1 MPEPARMTCSSC
13 GEVVAA
19 ASRFCPGCG
28 GRLDP
33 SAESPTRTLHR
44 AADAGSATPTVRDA
58 SAPSSSSSD
67 SFDHGRFVPGTLL
80 LDRYRILGLLGRG
93 GMGEVYR
100 ADDLKLGQTVALK
113 FLPPDLA
120 RDPGR
125 LARFHNEVR
134 LARQV
139 SHPNVCRVYDLGESG
154 GQPFLSMEY
163 IDGEDLSTLLRR
175 IGRLPADKAT
185 EVGRQVCAGLAAA
198 HERGVVHRD
207 LKPGNIMIDGRGR
220 ARIADFGLAGALGA
234 ADGSR
239 AGTPAYMA
247 PEQLEGGEA
256 GVKSDLFALG
266 LVLYELYTGR
276 RAFRGDTWEELS
288 RSRETGPP
296 SPTSVVEGLDP
307 AVERAILRCLETDPR
322 ERPAHALAVAAALPG
337 GDPLAMALAAGE
349 TPSPEMVA
357 AAGET
362 GGLRPALVGVCL
374 AAIAVT
380 LLFAANLARTRS
392 VIDIARPPKP
402 PEVLLDRAHEVLK
415 QIGYPDPAVDSY
427 SAFGWHRTYLE
438 EIEAHDPSPRR
449 WERLAQPFPPAL
461 YFIYRQSPFPL
472 EPLSMKGAV
481 DERDP
486 PPIRPG
492 MVAVTLT
499 ADGRLWRFD
508 AVPPQND
515 PEGPA
520 GSPIDWQPLFAAA
533 GVNAADMRPSEP
545 RWGPAQYAD
554 ERRAWEGATPG
565 SPEIP
570 LRIEAAAYRGR
581 AIAFNIIFPWTR
593 PLRAKPFQ
601 PGASNAI
608 AQRIILSFIISSL
621 VACGVLA
628 RKNLTAGRGDRRG
641 AFRLGAFI
649 FLISLV
655 RGLCGGHHLAGL
667 LDEWGLFV
675 RLVAGA
681 LFNGAQTWLL
691 YIAIEPFVRRNWPDR
706 IVSWSRLLGG
716 RPGDPLV
723 GRDILVGV
731 AFGSLTFLLSVGRY
745 ALPAWLGRPAAM
757 PDIADLDA
765 LGGLRAWVPPAGES
779 IISAVEEAL
788 VLLVI
793 LVLMRIVFRRPWAA
807 ALALLATCWAVFALE
822 GWDRL
827 GPLALLPGA
836 AIAAILVGVALRHG
850 LLAVCACIL
859 TNELFLNFGLSLD
872 WGTWYARPGVLA
884 LLLIA
889 GLTAYSTRAALA
901 GRSLFELRLAEA

>member
-1 MPEPARMTCSSC
+1 MPEPAGMNCTSC
-13 GEVVAA
+13 GATVSA
-19 ASRFCPGCG
+19 ASRFCSGCG
-28 GRLDP
+28 GVLDP
-33 SAESPTRTLHR
+33 SAGSPTRTHH
-44 AADAGSATPTVRDA
+44 AARAGSAAPTERDA
-58 SAPSSSSSD
+58 SEPSSPSSD

-113 FLPPDLA
+113 FMPPDLA

-185 EVGRQVCAGLAAA
+185 EVARQVCAGLAAA

-234 ADGSR
+234 GGESSR

-247 PEQLEGGEA
+247 PEQLRGGES
-256 GVKSDLFALG
+256 GVKSDIFALG

-296 SPTSVVEGLDP
+296 SPTSLVEGLAP

-322 ERPAHALAVAAALPG
+322 QRPAHALAVAAALPG

-362 GGLRPALVGVCL
+362 GGLKPALVGACL
-374 AAIAVT
+374 ASIVVT
-380 LLFAANLARTRS
+380 LLVAASLARTRS
-392 VIDIARPPKP
+392 VTDLARPPKP

-415 QIGYPDPAVDSY
+415 QIGYPDTAVDS
-427 SAFGWHRTYLE
+427 SFTFGWHRTYLE
-438 EIEAHDPSPRR
+438 DIEAHDPSPRR
-449 WERLAQPFPPAL
+449 WERLAEPYPPVL
-461 YFIYRQSPFPL
+461 YFSYRQSPFPL
-472 EPLSMKGAV
+472 EPLNMRGHV

-499 ADGRLWRFD
+499 AAGRLWRFD

-515 PEGPA
+515 PEGTA
-520 GSPIDWQPLFAAA
+520 GSPINWGPLFAAA
-533 GVNAADMRPSEP
+533 GLNAADLRPAEP
-545 RWGPAQYAD
+545 HWVPAEYAD
-554 ERRAWEGATPG
+554 ERRAWEGSTPG
-565 SPEIP
+565 FPEIP
-570 LRIEAAAYRGR
+570 LRIEAAGYRGR
-581 AIAFNIIFPWTR
+581 AVAFNIIFPWTR
-593 PLRAKPFQ
+593 PLRATPFQ
-601 PGASNAI
+601 PGAADAI
-608 AQRIILSFIISSL
+608 VQRIVLSFIIAAL

-628 RKNLTAGRGDRRG
+628 RRNLAAGRGDRRG
-641 AFRLGAFI
+641 AFRLAAFI
-649 FLISLV
+649 CLISLV
-655 RGLCGGHHLAGL
+655 RGLCAGHHLTGL
-667 LDEWGLFV
+667 LDEWGLVV
-675 RLVAGA
+675 RLIAAA

-691 YIAIEPFVRRNWPDR
+691 YIAIEPFVRRHWPDR
-706 IVSWSRLLGG
+706 IVSWTRLLGG

-723 GRDILVGV
+723 GRDILVGL
-731 AFGSLTFLLSVGRY
+731 ACGSLFFLLSRGRF
-745 ALPAWLGRPAAM
+745 ALPAWLGHPAAT
-757 PDIADLDA
+757 PDIWEIDA
-765 LGGLRAWVPPAGES
+765 LGGLRAWVFPAGEA
-779 IISAVEEAL
+779 IIAAVEEAL
-788 VLLVI
+788 VTLVI
-793 LVLMRIVFRRPWAA
+793 LVMMRILLRRPWAA
-807 ALALLATCWAVFALE
+807 ALALMAIVWAVFSLE
-822 GWDRL
+822 AWDRL

-836 AIAAILVGVALRHG
+836 ALAAILVGVTLRHG
-850 LLAVCACIL
+850 LLALCACIL
-859 TNELFLNFGLSLD
+859 TSELLGSLGLSLD

-889 GLTAYSTRAALA
+889 GLTVFATRAALA
-901 GRSLFELRLAEA
+901 GRSLLDLRLAEA